1 MKPHRIIPYEEAKAQ
16 ALIAKRIALN
26 NGQPEIVKAI
36 HQLGEAADNE
46 ITRIR
51 EAADA
56 LMEWKMPE
64 IEEGYE
70 GFDKDWRRLERVLA
84 INGTEKPDETT

>member
-36 HQLGEAADNE
+36 HQLTESADEE
-46 ITRIR
+46 IDKAWHRG
-51 EAADA
+51 
-56 LMEWKMPE
+56 WH
-64 IEEGYE
+64 EGYSK
-70 GFDKDWRRLERVLA
+70 GVD
-84 INGTEKPDETT
+84 DETT